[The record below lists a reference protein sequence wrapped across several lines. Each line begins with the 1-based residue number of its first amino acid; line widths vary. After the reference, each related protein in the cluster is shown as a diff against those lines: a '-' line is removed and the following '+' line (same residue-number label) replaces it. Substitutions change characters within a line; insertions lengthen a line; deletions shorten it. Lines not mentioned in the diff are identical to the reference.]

1 MSKQQPH
8 LLIVEDDPGIQSQL
22 KWSLEGFNLTLVDNH
37 DDAIDKVRLLEPVI
51 VLLDLGLPPDP
62 GGATEGIRTLK
73 DILEIAP
80 MSKIIVIT
88 GNEDRDHAIEAIA
101 LGAYDFYNKPIDA
114 DALTHVVER
123 ARRLSALEREN
134 RKLNQTRSSSPLDGI
149 IAVSEPMVRVCREIE
164 KLAPSDISTL
174 LLGESG
180 TGKELLARALHELSP
195 RASGNLVAINCAAI
209 PENLLESELFGYEKG
224 AFTGAAKQT
233 RGKLEYAHKGT
244 LFLDEIGDLP
254 MPLQAKLLRFL
265 QEKVI
270 ERVGGRTE
278 IPVDARII
286 CATHKDPEALI
297 AEKLFRED
305 LYYRLGEVTVNIPP
319 LRDRESDI
327 QVLAKFLLGKFAKEQ
342 GKPLKRFS
350 DTALAAMNSYEWP
363 GNIRELENKVKR
375 ACVMTE
381 GKLVS
386 ADDLGLGEVESEDLM
401 LNLREV
407 REQAEKGAV
416 LRALIQ
422 TENNMSKAAKL
433 LGISRPTLYDIMG
446 RHGMDSKK

>member
-1 MSKQQPH
+1 MSTQQPN

-22 KWSLEGFNLTLVDNH
+22 KWSLEGFELTLVDNRES
-37 DDAIDKVRLLEPVI
+37 AINKVRLLEPVI

-62 GGATEGIRTLK
+62 GGATEGLQTLK
-73 DILEIAP
+73 EILEIAP
-80 MSKIIVIT
+80 MTKVIVIT
-88 GNEDRDHAIEAIA
+88 GNEDREHAIEAVA

-114 DALTHVVER
+114 DVLTHVVER
-123 ARRLSALEREN
+123 ARRLSSLE
-134 RKLNQTRSSSPLDGI
+134 KDNQRLTQISNTSPLDGI

-164 KLAPSDISTL
+164 KLAPSNISTL

-180 TGKELLARALHELSP
+180 TGKELLARALHALSP
-195 RASGNLVAINCAAI
+195 RASGSLVAINCAAI

-278 IPVDARII
+278 IAVDARVIS
-286 CATHKDPEALI
+286 ATHKDPQMLI
-297 AEKLFRED
+297 TEKLFRED
-305 LYYRLGEVTVNIPP
+305 LYYRLGEVTVTIPP
-319 LRDRESDI
+319 LRDRETDV
-327 QVLAKFLLGKFAKEQ
+327 QVLAKFLLGKYCKDM
-342 GKPLKRFS
+342 GIPVKRFS
-350 DTALAAMNSYEWP
+350 DSALVAMNNHEWP
-363 GNIRELENKVKR
+363 GNVREMENKIKR
-375 ACVMTE
+375 ACVMAE

-386 ADDLGLGEVESEDLM
+386 ADDLSLGDVDSATIS

-407 REQAEKGAV
+407 REHAEKNAILQAMV
-416 LRALIQ
+416 LVDG
-422 TENNMSKAAKL
+422 NVSKAAKL
-433 LGISRPTLYDIMG
+433 LGVSRPTLYDVMN
-446 RHGMDSKK
+446 RHGIAPKK

>member
-1 MSKQQPH
+1 MSTQQPN

-22 KWSLEGFNLTLVDNH
+22 KWSLEGFELTLVDNRES
-37 DDAIDKVRLLEPVI
+37 AINKVRLLEPVI

-62 GGATEGIRTLK
+62 GGATEGLQTLK
-73 DILEIAP
+73 EILEIAP
-80 MSKIIVIT
+80 MTKVIVIT
-88 GNEDRDHAIEAIA
+88 GNEDREHAIEAVA

-114 DALTHVVER
+114 DVLTHVVER
-123 ARRLSALEREN
+123 ARRLSSLE
-134 RKLNQTRSSSPLDGI
+134 KDNQRLMQTSNTSPLDGI

-164 KLAPSDISTL
+164 KLAPSNISTL

-180 TGKELLARALHELSP
+180 TGKELLARALHALSP
-195 RASGNLVAINCAAI
+195 RASGSLVAINCAAI

-278 IPVDARII
+278 IAVDARVIS
-286 CATHKDPEALI
+286 ATHKDPQTLI
-297 AEKLFRED
+297 TEKLFRED
-305 LYYRLGEVTVNIPP
+305 LYYRLGEVTVTIPP
-319 LRDRESDI
+319 LRDRETDV
-327 QVLAKFLLGKFAKEQ
+327 QVLAKFLLGKFCKDM
-342 GKPLKRFS
+342 GIPVKRFS
-350 DTALAAMNSYEWP
+350 DSALVAMNNHEWP
-363 GNIRELENKVKR
+363 GNVREMENKIKR

-386 ADDLGLGEVESEDLM
+386 AEDLSLGDVDSATIS

-407 REQAEKGAV
+407 REHAEKNAILQAMV
-416 LRALIQ
+416 LVDG
-422 TENNMSKAAKL
+422 NVSKAAKL
-433 LGISRPTLYDIMG
+433 LGVSRPTLYDVMN
-446 RHGMDSKK
+446 RHGIAPKK